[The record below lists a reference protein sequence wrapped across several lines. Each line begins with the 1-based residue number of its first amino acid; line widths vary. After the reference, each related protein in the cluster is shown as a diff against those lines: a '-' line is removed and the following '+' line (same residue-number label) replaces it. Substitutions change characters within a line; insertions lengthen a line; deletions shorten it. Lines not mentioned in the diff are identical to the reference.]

1 MTAWRIP
8 PAFIEISNVFDQ
20 SFTYL
25 FEGDEVA
32 KIRGHLGFVK
42 PEIRAQARAYLV
54 ELLAGPATDDD
65 LQAIWRASASEIRI
79 DRGIRR
85 FFEILRDEL

>member
-1 MTAWRIP
+1 MTVRDVP
-8 PAFIEISNVFDQ
+8 PAFIEMSRVFFQ

>member
-1 MTAWRIP
+1 MTASEIP
-8 PAFIEISNVFDQ
+8 PAFIEMSRAFDQ

-25 FEGDEVA
+25 FEGDEFA
-32 KIRGHLGFVK
+32 KIRGHLGFVE

-54 ELLAGPATDDD
+54 ELLAGPATDDE
-65 LQAIWRASASEIRI
+65 LEAIWRAGASEIRI
-79 DRGIRR
+79 ESGIRC